1 MLIQNL
7 AKKGIYI
14 AFLAIV
20 ITSCNTSENKKHVNQ
35 QTINN
40 MEQVKNKELIRA
52 FVVAMQTSNVEK
64 LKTMITDDFSWWI
77 IGKPEYLVTAG
88 EHDSNYFLGFFKG
101 TELFPE
107 GPEFKII
114 SMIAEDNKVAT
125 EATFKAKTAMGTYY
139 ENYYHFLFIIENGK
153 VKRMKEYMDTFS
165 AKRLLESIPQ
175 Q

>member
-1 MLIQNL
+1 MTIKGLKQQTIIMILMLMI
-7 AKKGIYI
+7 G
-14 AFLAIV
+14 V
-20 ITSCNTSENKKHVNQ
+20 SCQQTEKSKTGNQ

-40 MEQVKNKELIRA
+40 MEQSNNKKLIQE
-52 FVVAMQTSNVEK
+52 FVAAMQTSNVEK

-88 EHDSNYFLGFFKG
+88 EHDKDYFLGFFKG

-107 GPEFKII
+107 GPEFTIV

-139 ENYYHFLFIIENGK
+139 KNYYHFLFTLENGK

-175 Q
+175 